1 MDKKSI
7 RQRVNNMVF
16 IHSKD
21 AIPEMIVQR

>member
-21 AIPEMIVQR
+21 EKPEMIVRR